1 MTLTE
6 AALRY
11 DRVTIAGL
19 LVVLLGAV
27 ISYIGISRA
36 EDPAVTVRVAQVVTY
51 LPGATP
57 ERVEQLVTD
66 PLETAIMEMPE
77 LDYVESTSRSGVS
90 IIRVE
95 LRSDVHDVQAG
106 WDKLRRKIDDNRQE
120 LPDEARAPIINDE
133 FGDVFGIMLSLT
145 GEGYDQ
151 AELKE
156 VADDVRD
163 RLLML
168 GDVAKVSIHG
178 YAEEQIFLDY
188 NEARLA
194 ELGVSPQGLAQL
206 LAARNIILPGGA
218 IRTEDER
225 LAVEPSGNFEHIDDI
240 RNALVPLPDGA
251 LIPLGSLLEVRHGY
265 ADPPMTRYHASGVQ
279 GLALGISMREGGNIL
294 DLGEQVQGAIR
305 HLQQRL
311 PVGLEFEVLADQPA
325 RVDERINEFLINLL
339 QAVVLVCVVMLL
351 FLGLRT
357 GLIVA
362 SLVPMSIMTCLAFM
376 GLFDIGLHQVSLGAL
391 IIALGMLVDNAI
403 VMVESIQVSARE
415 GKTVREAALG
425 SARQLRFPLLT
436 ASLTT
441 AAAFLPQFLAVSD
454 VGEYTRSLFQVVTI
468 TLLASWLLS
477 LTMIPLLCVAFI
489 KNRRPAPNG
498 DHEDDGE
505 RVVDGHAINNGEGEG
520 GGAGRPGPSR
530 RERLNAA
537 IHARYRGML
546 LALLHHRG
554 LTLLAGGA
562 LLGVAYIGFGQ
573 LPKIFFPQAERTIV
587 TVELR
592 LPYSAPIERTRETVE
607 AIETFLRDEL
617 AAERGEGDE
626 WDVDGVTHWGS
637 FIGFGGERYIINHAP
652 EPPSPEYA
660 FLLLQTNR
668 WQAANGVIE
677 RLDEWLSAHFPDLNA
692 SVEATS
698 FGPPVTVPLSVRI
711 SGDDEDRL
719 RDIAADVRERT
730 ASLAGTRSVRDD
742 WGEWIKRLRIDV
754 DPARALRAGVTE
766 QDVALSLQTALSGF
780 TVGTFRDGDTLV
792 AIQLRQEGGERRTL
806 DELEGV
812 VIMPAGGGQGVPLA
826 QVADVALDWG
836 PARILR
842 RDRHRTISVES
853 ELAGGVTAAAMA
865 EELRPWLEERRQ
877 EWPEG
882 YFFEFGGEV
891 ESSSIAIRSI
901 VDNMPIGAMVILL
914 LLVVQFNS
922 LRRPLIVLTTI
933 PLSLIG
939 AIFGLIITGSH
950 FGIMTFLGVVSL
962 AGIVINNTIVLID
975 RIDLEIQT
983 GLTPQQAI
991 LEAGRRRLRPVVM
1004 STITTCGGL
1013 LPLWLGGGL
1022 LWEPM
1027 AITIIFGLLAASV
1040 ITLCIV
1046 PVLYSLL
1053 MRVPFDKVRVARG
1066 GSEAGSVS
1074 R

>member
-11 DRVTIAGL
+11 NRVTIAGM

-27 ISYIGISRA
+27 ISYLSISRA

-77 LDYVESTSRSGVS
+77 LDHVESTSRAGVS

-95 LRSDVHDVQAG
+95 LRPEVTDVQAG
-106 WDKLRRKIDDNRQE
+106 WDKLRRKIDDSRRR
-120 LPDEARAPIINDE
+120 LPEEAMAPIINDE

-156 VADDVRD
+156 VADNVRD

-168 GDVAKVSIHG
+168 DDVAKVNIHG
-178 YAEEQIFLDY
+178 FAEERIFLEY
-188 NEARLA
+188 SQARLA
-194 ELGVSPQGLAQL
+194 DLGVSPQGLAQL
-206 LAARNIILPGGA
+206 LAARNIVLPGGA
-218 IRTEDER
+218 IRTGDER
-225 LAVEPSGNFEHIDDI
+225 LVLEPTGNFNHIDDI
-240 RNALVPLPDGA
+240 RRALLPLPDGT
-251 LIPLGSLLEVRHGY
+251 LVPLGSLMEVRHGY

-279 GLALGISMREGGNIL
+279 GLAIAIAMREGGNIL
-294 DLGEQVQGAIR
+294 ELGEQVETAIAR
-305 HLQQRL
+305 LEREL
-311 PVGLEFEVLADQPA
+311 PVGIEFEVLANQPD
-325 RVDERINEFLINLL
+325 RVEERINEFLVNLL
-339 QAVVLVCVVMLL
+339 QAVALVCLVMLL

-362 SLVPMSIMTCLAFM
+362 SLVPSAILACLAFM
-376 GLFDIGLHQVSLGAL
+376 GLFDIGLDQVSLGAL

-415 GKTVREAALG
+415 GKTVRQAALD

-441 AAAFLPQFLAVSD
+441 SAAFLPQFLAVSD
-454 VGEYTRSLFQVVTI
+454 VGEYTRSLFQVVSI
-468 TLLASWLLS
+468 TLLSSWLLS

-489 KNRRPAPNG
+489 
-498 DHEDDGE
+498 
-505 RVVDGHAINNGEGEG
+505 RVEEKG
-520 GGAGRPGPSR
+520 GGDRANDDENDHKDDDESRPGLAAR
-530 RERLNAA
+530 LAERIYAGYGRLLLSLLRHRTLTLAA
-537 IHARYRGML
+537 VGGL
-546 LALLHHRG
+546 LAL
-554 LTLLAGGA
+554 AW
-562 LLGVAYIGFGQ
+562 LGYGP

-592 LPYSAPIERTRETVE
+592 LPFSAPIERTRAVVE
-607 AIETFLRDEL
+607 EIERFLTDEL
-617 AAERGEGDE
+617 AAERDE
-626 WDVDGVTHWGS
+626 QGGWTRDGVDRWGS
-637 FIGFGGERYIINHAP
+637 FIGFGGDRYIINHAP

-660 FLLLQTNR
+660 FLLLQANR
-668 WQAANGVIE
+668 WEAVDEVIE
-677 RLDEWLSAHFPDLNA
+677 RLDGWLSGRFPDLQA
-692 SVEATS
+692 SVKATS
-698 FGPPVTVPLSVRI
+698 FGPPVTVPLSVRL
-711 SGDDEDRL
+711 SGDDEATL
-719 RDIAADVRERT
+719 RRIAEEVRQAVVEVP
-730 ASLAGTRSVRDD
+730 GTRNVRDD

-766 QDVALSLQTALSGF
+766 RDVALSLQTALSGM

-792 AIQLRQEGGERRTL
+792 PIQLRNERGEARTP
-806 DELEGV
+806 DDLEGITV
-812 VIMPAGGGQGVPLA
+812 MPVGGGVGVPLA
-826 QVADVALDWG
+826 QVAEVELDWG

-842 RDRHRTISVES
+842 RDRFRTIAVEA
-853 ELAGGVTAAAMA
+853 ELAPGVTAAGVVG
-865 EELRPWLEERRQ
+865 ELRPWLEDQ
-877 EWPEG
+877 QANWPDG
-882 YFFEFGGEV
+882 VFFEFGGEV
-891 ESSSIAIRSI
+891 ESSRVATASIAEKL
-901 VDNMPIGAMVILL
+901 PIGALVILL

-922 LRRPLIVLTTI
+922 LRRPLIILATI

-939 AIFGLIITGSH
+939 VIFGLTITGSH

-962 AGIVINNTIVLID
+962 AGIVINNAIVLID
-975 RIDLEIQT
+975 RIDLEREN
-983 GLTPQQAI
+983 GSPQEAI
-991 LEAGRRRLRPVVM
+991 LEAGRRRLRPVLM
-1004 STITTCGGL
+1004 STLTTSGGL

-1022 LWEPM
+1022 LWAPM
-1027 AITIIFGLLAASV
+1027 AIAIIFGLLAAAL
-1040 ITLCIV
+1040 ITLCVV

-1053 MRVPFDKVRVARG
+1053 MRVPFETRRDG
-1066 GSEAGSVS
+1066 EASTVS

>member
-11 DRVTIAGL
+11 NRVTIAGL

-27 ISYIGISRA
+27 ISYLSISRA

-77 LDYVESTSRSGVS
+77 LDFVESTSRAGVS

-95 LRSDVHDVQAG
+95 LRPDVRDVQAG
-106 WDKLRRKIDDNRQE
+106 WDKLRRKVGDARGR
-120 LPDEARAPIINDE
+120 LPDEAQAPIINDE

-145 GEGYDQ
+145 GEGYEQ

-168 GDVAKVSIHG
+168 DDVAKVNIHG
-178 YAEEQIFLDY
+178 YAEERIFLEY
-188 NEARLA
+188 SEARLA

-206 LAARNIILPGGA
+206 LAARNIVLPGGA
-218 IRTEDER
+218 IRSGDER
-225 LAVEPSGNFEHIDDI
+225 LILEPTGNFTHIDDI
-240 RNALVPLPDGA
+240 RRALLPLPDGT
-251 LIPLGSLLEVRHGY
+251 LVPLGSLMEVRHGY
-265 ADPPMTRYHASGVQ
+265 ADPPMSRYHAGGVQ
-279 GLALGISMREGGNIL
+279 GLAIAIAMREGGNIL
-294 DLGEQVQGAIR
+294 DLGEQVQGAIER
-305 HLQQRL
+305 LERDL
-311 PVGLEFEVLADQPA
+311 PVGLEFEVLANQPD
-325 RVDERINEFLINLL
+325 RVEERINEFLINLL
-339 QAVVLVCVVMLL
+339 QAVALVCVVMLL

-362 SLVPMSIMTCLAFM
+362 SLVPSAILACLAFM
-376 GLFDIGLHQVSLGAL
+376 GLFDIGLDQVSLGAL

-403 VMVESIQVSARE
+403 VMVESIQVSTRE
-415 GKTVREAALG
+415 GKSVRQAALD

-468 TLLASWLLS
+468 TLLSSWLLS

-489 KNRRPAPNG
+489 KVRPK
-498 DHEDDGE
+498 DDDASPRGQAGGEARDEESDPADRARPPLLARIAE
-505 RVVDGHAINNGEGEG
+505 RVY
-520 GGAGRPGPSR
+520 AGYR
-530 RERLNAA
+530 RL
-537 IHARYRGML
+537 L
-546 LALLHHRG
+546 LALLHHRA
-554 LTLLAGGA
+554 LTLAAVAG
-562 LLGVAYIGFGQ
+562 LLGLAWLGFGP

-587 TVELR
+587 TAELR
-592 LPYSAPIERTRETVE
+592 LPFSAPIERTRAVVE
-607 AIETFLRDEL
+607 EIETFLAEEL
-617 AAERGEGDE
+617 AAERDEAGE
-626 WDVDGVTHWGS
+626 WIRDGVERWGS

-668 WQAANGVIE
+668 WQAVDGVIE
-677 RLDEWLSAHFPDLNA
+677 RLDGWLAERFPDLQA
-692 SVEATS
+692 TVAATS

-711 SGDDEDRL
+711 SGDDEATL
-719 RDIAADVRERT
+719 RRIAEEVRQRVVE
-730 ASLAGTRSVRDD
+730 ASGTRNVRDD
-742 WGEWIKRLRIDV
+742 WGEWIKRLRVEV

-766 QDVALSLQTALSGF
+766 RDVALSLQTALSGM

-792 AIQLRQEGGERRTL
+792 PIQLRNERGEARTP
-806 DELEGV
+806 DDLEGV
-812 VIMPAGGGQGVPLA
+812 TVLPVGGGVGVPLA
-826 QVADVALDWG
+826 QVAEVELDWG

-842 RDRHRTISVES
+842 RDRFRTISVEA
-853 ELAGGVTAAAMA
+853 ELAPGVTAAGVAA
-865 EELRPWLEERRQ
+865 ELRPWLEERQ
-877 EWPEG
+877 AEWPSG
-882 YFFEFGGEV
+882 VFYEFGGEV
-891 ESSSIAIRSI
+891 ESSRIATDSIAEKL
-901 VDNMPIGAMVILL
+901 PIGAMAILL

-922 LRRPLIVLTTI
+922 LRRPLIILATI

-939 AIFGLIITGSH
+939 VIFGLTITGSH

-962 AGIVINNTIVLID
+962 AGIVINNAIVLID
-975 RIDLEIQT
+975 RIDLERAK
-983 GLTPQQAI
+983 LSPQEAI
-991 LEAGRRRLRPVVM
+991 LEAGRRRLRPVLM
-1004 STITTCGGL
+1004 STLTTSGGL

-1022 LWEPM
+1022 LWAPM
-1027 AITIIFGLLAASV
+1027 AITIIFGLLAAAL
-1040 ITLCIV
+1040 ITLCVV

-1053 MRVPFDKVRVARG
+1053 MRVPFERRRDG
-1066 GSEAGSVS
+1066 EASTVS
-1074 R
+1074 G

>member
-11 DRVTIAGL
+11 NRVTIAGL

-27 ISYIGISRA
+27 ISYLSISRA

-77 LDYVESTSRSGVS
+77 LDFVESTSRAGVS

-95 LRSDVHDVQAG
+95 LRPDVRDVQAG
-106 WDKLRRKIDDNRQE
+106 WDKLRRKVGDARGR
-120 LPDEARAPIINDE
+120 LPDEAQAPIINDE

-145 GEGYDQ
+145 GEGYEQ

-168 GDVAKVSIHG
+168 DDVAKVNIHG
-178 YAEEQIFLDY
+178 YAEERIFLEY
-188 NEARLA
+188 SEARLA

-206 LAARNIILPGGA
+206 LAARNIVLPGGA
-218 IRTEDER
+218 IRSGDER
-225 LAVEPSGNFEHIDDI
+225 LILEPTGNFTHIDDI
-240 RNALVPLPDGA
+240 RRALLPLPDGT
-251 LIPLGSLLEVRHGY
+251 LVPLGSLMEVRHGY
-265 ADPPMTRYHASGVQ
+265 ADPPMSRYHAGGVQ
-279 GLALGISMREGGNIL
+279 GLAIAIAMREGGNIL
-294 DLGEQVQGAIR
+294 DLGEQVQGAIER
-305 HLQQRL
+305 LERDL
-311 PVGLEFEVLADQPA
+311 PVGLEFEVLANQPD
-325 RVDERINEFLINLL
+325 RVEERINEFLINLL

-362 SLVPMSIMTCLAFM
+362 SLVPSAILACLAFM
-376 GLFDIGLHQVSLGAL
+376 GLFDIGLDQVSLGAL

-415 GKTVREAALG
+415 GKSVRQATLD

-468 TLLASWLLS
+468 TLLSSWLLS

-489 KNRRPAPNG
+489 KVGPKDDDASPRGQAR
-498 DHEDDGE
+498 DEEDDPAGRARPPLLARIAE
-505 RVVDGHAINNGEGEG
+505 RVY
-520 GGAGRPGPSR
+520 AGYR
-530 RERLNAA
+530 RL
-537 IHARYRGML
+537 L
-546 LALLHHRG
+546 LALLHHRA
-554 LTLLAGGA
+554 LTLAAVAG
-562 LLGVAYIGFGQ
+562 LLGLAWLGFGP

-587 TVELR
+587 TAELR
-592 LPYSAPIERTRETVE
+592 LPFSAPIERTRAVVE
-607 AIETFLRDEL
+607 EIETFLAEEL
-617 AAERGEGDE
+617 AAERDEAGE
-626 WDVDGVTHWGS
+626 WIRDGVERWGS

-668 WQAANGVIE
+668 WQAVDGVIE
-677 RLDEWLSAHFPDLNA
+677 RLDGWLAERFPDLQA
-692 SVEATS
+692 TVAATS

-711 SGDDEDRL
+711 SGDDEATL
-719 RDIAADVRERT
+719 RRIAEEVRQRVVE
-730 ASLAGTRSVRDD
+730 ASGTRNVRDD
-742 WGEWIKRLRIDV
+742 WGEWIKRLRVEV

-766 QDVALSLQTALSGF
+766 RDVALSLQTALSGM

-792 AIQLRQEGGERRTL
+792 PIQLRNERGEARTP
-806 DELEGV
+806 DDLEGV
-812 VIMPAGGGQGVPLA
+812 TVLPVGGGVGVPLA
-826 QVADVALDWG
+826 QVAEVELDWG

-842 RDRHRTISVES
+842 RDRFRTISVEA
-853 ELAGGVTAAAMA
+853 ELAPGVTAAGVAA
-865 EELRPWLEERRQ
+865 ELRPWLEERQ
-877 EWPEG
+877 AEWPSG
-882 YFFEFGGEV
+882 VFYEFGGEV
-891 ESSSIAIRSI
+891 ESSRIATDSIAEKL
-901 VDNMPIGAMVILL
+901 PIGAMAILL

-922 LRRPLIVLTTI
+922 LRRPLIILATI

-939 AIFGLIITGSH
+939 VIFGLTITGSH

-962 AGIVINNTIVLID
+962 AGIVINNAIVLID
-975 RIDLEIQT
+975 RIDLERAK
-983 GLTPQQAI
+983 LSPQEAI
-991 LEAGRRRLRPVVM
+991 LEAGRRRLRPVLM
-1004 STITTCGGL
+1004 STLTTSGGL

-1022 LWEPM
+1022 LWAPM
-1027 AITIIFGLLAASV
+1027 AITIIFGLLAAAL
-1040 ITLCIV
+1040 ITLCVV

-1053 MRVPFDKVRVARG
+1053 MRVPFERRRDG
-1066 GSEAGSVS
+1066 EASTVS
-1074 R
+1074 G

>member
-11 DRVTIAGL
+11 NRVTIAGL

-27 ISYIGISRA
+27 ISYLSISRA

-77 LDYVESTSRSGVS
+77 LDFVESTSRAGVS

-95 LRSDVHDVQAG
+95 LRPDVRDVQAG
-106 WDKLRRKIDDNRQE
+106 WDKLRRKVGDARGR
-120 LPDEARAPIINDE
+120 LPDEAHAPIINDE

-145 GEGYDQ
+145 GEGYEQ

-168 GDVAKVSIHG
+168 DDVAKVNIHG
-178 YAEEQIFLDY
+178 YAEERIFLEY
-188 NEARLA
+188 SESRLA

-206 LAARNIILPGGA
+206 LAARNIVLPGGA
-218 IRTEDER
+218 IRSGDER
-225 LAVEPSGNFEHIDDI
+225 LILEPTGNFTHIDDI
-240 RNALVPLPDGA
+240 RRALLPLPDGT
-251 LIPLGSLLEVRHGY
+251 LVPLGSLMEVRHGY
-265 ADPPMTRYHASGVQ
+265 ADPPMSRYHAGGVQ
-279 GLALGISMREGGNIL
+279 GLAIAIAMREGGNIL
-294 DLGEQVQGAIR
+294 DLGEQVQGAIER
-305 HLQQRL
+305 LERDL
-311 PVGLEFEVLADQPA
+311 PVGLEFEVLANQPD
-325 RVDERINEFLINLL
+325 RVEERINEFLINLL
-339 QAVVLVCVVMLL
+339 QAVALVCVVMLL

-362 SLVPMSIMTCLAFM
+362 SLVPSAILACLAFM
-376 GLFDIGLHQVSLGAL
+376 GLFDIGLDQVSLGAL

-415 GKTVREAALG
+415 GKSVRQAALD

-468 TLLASWLLS
+468 TLLSSWLLS

-489 KNRRPAPNG
+489 KVRPKDG
-498 DHEDDGE
+498 DASPRGQAGGEARDEESDPAGRARPPLSARIAE
-505 RVVDGHAINNGEGEG
+505 RVY
-520 GGAGRPGPSR
+520 AGYR
-530 RERLNAA
+530 RL
-537 IHARYRGML
+537 L
-546 LALLHHRG
+546 LALLHHRA
-554 LTLLAGGA
+554 LTLAAVAG
-562 LLGVAYIGFGQ
+562 LLGLAWLGFGP

-587 TVELR
+587 TAELR
-592 LPYSAPIERTRETVE
+592 LPFSAPIERTRAVVE
-607 AIETFLRDEL
+607 EIEAFLAEEL
-617 AAERGEGDE
+617 AAERDEAGE
-626 WDVDGVTHWGS
+626 WIRDGVERWGS

-668 WQAANGVIE
+668 WQAVDGVIE
-677 RLDEWLSAHFPDLNA
+677 RLDGWLAQRFPDLQA
-692 SVEATS
+692 TVAATS

-711 SGDDEDRL
+711 SGDDEATL
-719 RDIAADVRERT
+719 RRIAEEVRRRVAE
-730 ASLAGTRSVRDD
+730 ASGTRNVRDD
-742 WGEWIKRLRIDV
+742 WGEWIKRLRVEV

-766 QDVALSLQTALSGF
+766 RDVALSLQTALSGM

-792 AIQLRQEGGERRTL
+792 PIQLRNERGEARTP
-806 DELEGV
+806 DDLEGV
-812 VIMPAGGGQGVPLA
+812 TVLPVGGGVGVPLA
-826 QVADVALDWG
+826 QVAEVELDWG

-842 RDRHRTISVES
+842 RDRFRTISVEA
-853 ELAGGVTAAAMA
+853 ELAPGVTAAGVAA
-865 EELRPWLEERRQ
+865 ELRPWLEERQ
-877 EWPEG
+877 AEWPSG
-882 YFFEFGGEV
+882 VFYEFGGEV
-891 ESSSIAIRSI
+891 ESSRIATDSIAEKL
-901 VDNMPIGAMVILL
+901 PIGAMAILL

-922 LRRPLIVLTTI
+922 LRRPLIILATI
-933 PLSLIG
+933 PMSLIG
-939 AIFGLIITGSH
+939 VIFGLTITGSH

-962 AGIVINNTIVLID
+962 AGIVINNAIVLID
-975 RIDLEIQT
+975 RIDLER
-983 GLTPQQAI
+983 GKLSPQEAI
-991 LEAGRRRLRPVVM
+991 LEAGRRRLRPVLM
-1004 STITTCGGL
+1004 STLTTSGGL

-1022 LWEPM
+1022 LWAPM
-1027 AITIIFGLLAASV
+1027 AITIIFGLLAAAL
-1040 ITLCIV
+1040 ITLCVV

-1053 MRVPFDKVRVARG
+1053 MRVPFERRRDG
-1066 GSEAGSVS
+1066 EASTVS
-1074 R
+1074 G